1 MLIDEKKTT
10 TCTLFVIN
18 DNWYCSYLWSEK
30 DMNNRCQSAV
40 FLISFL
46 CLGDDMLEIFFKT
59 LKGQIHDGEVCQHI

>member
-46 CLGDDMLEIFFKT
+46 CLGDDMLEIFF
-59 LKGQIHDGEVCQHI
+59 